1 MEHAQNSSAREV
13 EADAQRT
20 TDPPV
25 KLNRWAPGPGRDPDS
40 KQKVENGWEM
50 YLILVSGT
58 CVCTHAKTHTKC
70 THEYTYTKNI
80 QNFLIIENNA
90 VNITRIIKT
99 LATRKKDGASVDFHN
114 HEVRAVPI
122 RLLTCN
128 VIKMHCPTT
137 GLRPWN
143 YQMAEQMKT
152 RDGTHPTSHETLWQD
167 ITTTIV
173 LMKM

>member
-1 MEHAQNSSAREV
+1 MLKILVQGRWRQ
-13 EADAQRT
+13 DAQRT
-20 TDPPV
+20 TGPLV
-25 KLNRWAPGPGRDPDS
+25 KLNHWAPGPGRDPDS
-40 KQKVENGWEM
+40 KEKVENDWEI

-58 CVCTHAKTHTKC
+58 CVCTRANTHTKC
-70 THEYTYTKNI
+70 THEYTYTKKI
-80 QNFLIIENNA
+80 QKFLITENNA
-90 VNITRIIKT
+90 VNIIKIIMT
-99 LATRKKDGASVDFHN
+99 LATGKKDGASVDFHN
-114 HEVRAVPI
+114 HKARAVRI
-122 RLLTCN
+122 RLLTRN

-152 RDGTHPTSHETLWQD
+152 RNGMHPTSHETLWQD